1 MGFYINCPHCFGNQH
16 LPNSES
22 GKTIKCAYCNKE
34 IKLCNDIPEIEIVSL
49 SQLRMQ
55 ALNTACDFELFSEE
69 EGNATLSNAMII
81 ADQIVHYCLTG
92 EHQLPEK
99 KDD

>member
-1 MGFYINCPHCFGNQH
+1 MNEF
-16 LPNSES
+16 EM
-22 GKTIKCAYCNKE
+22 A
-34 IKLCNDIPEIEIVSL
+34 
-49 SQLRMQ
+49 QLRMQ

-69 EGNATLSNAMII
+69 EGKATLSNAMII

-99 KDD
+99 K

>member
-1 MGFYINCPHCFGNQH
+1 MISWKTGHAVFDYD
-16 LPNSES
+16 LP
-22 GKTIKCAYCNKE
+22 
-34 IKLCNDIPEIEIVSL
+34 
-49 SQLRMQ
+49 QLRMQ

-69 EGNATLSNAMII
+69 EGKATLSNAMKV